1 MKHSH
6 RWLRDVAVVTVT
18 NDGGAEALQESTLA
32 DELVESTT
40 IEELDSTVRT
50 ESDGVVAGKIIRDSM
65 VKLWR
70 ILVRVKT
77 NWARMKKIPGHAVH
91 EKGLQRQ
98 IGVGTLVSS
107 QKERALLVPVI
118 NRLSTAGQPRVLFLH
133 RLT

>member
-1 MKHSH
+1 M
-6 RWLRDVAVVTVT
+6 
-18 NDGGAEALQESTLA
+18 QESTLA